1 MRGMDAN
8 DHEHA
13 NRRLKE
19 DLIIWLTTV
28 NAQGQPQTSPVWFWW
43 DGESVLIFSMPRSPK
58 VANIRANPRVSLNL
72 DGNGQGGDIVSIE
85 GSAGLFEDQPLTD
98 FHEYVERYR
107 AKLTAMGYEPEPFAH
122 AYSVGIRVTPTRFR
136 VYI

>member
-1 MRGMDAN
+1 MADDDRA
-8 DHEHA
+8 HA
-13 NRRLKE
+13 DRRLKG

-28 NAQGQPQTSPVWFWW
+28 DPQGQPQTSPVWFWW
-43 DGESVLIFSMPRSPK
+43 DGESVVLFSMPRSPK

-85 GSAGLFEDQPLTD
+85 GTAELFENKPLTE
-98 FHEYVERYR
+98 FPEYVQRYME
-107 AKLTAMGYEPEPFAH
+107 KLEAMGYEPGPFAH
-122 AYSVGIRVTPTRFR
+122 AYSIGIRVTPTRIR

>member
-1 MRGMDAN
+1 VNDS

-13 NRRLKE
+13 DRRLKE

-28 NAQGQPQTSPVWFWW
+28 NAAGQPQTSPVWFWW
-43 DGESVLIFSMPRSPK
+43 DGEHVVLFSIPRSPK
-58 VANIRANPRVSLNL
+58 VANIRDNPRVSLNL

-85 GSAGLFEDQPLTD
+85 GTAELFEDQPLTE
-98 FHEYVERYR
+98 FPEYVNRYTD
-107 AKLTAMGYEPEPFAH
+107 KLKAMGYEPGPFAH
-122 AYSVGIRVTPTRFR
+122 AYSVGIRVRPTRYR

>member
-1 MRGMDAN
+1 MEQDERD
-8 DHEHA
+8 HA
-13 NRRLKE
+13 NQRLKG

-28 NAQGQPQTSPVWFWW
+28 NSQGQPQTSPVWFWW
-43 DGESVLIFSMPRSPK
+43 DGETVVLFSMPRSPK

-85 GSAGLFEDQPLTD
+85 GTAELFDNPPLTE
-98 FHEYVERYR
+98 FSAYLERYQE
-107 AKLTAMGYEPEPFAH
+107 KLGAMGYEAEPFAH
-122 AYSVGIRVTPTRFR
+122 AFSVGIRVTPSRVR

>member
-1 MRGMDAN
+1 MN
-8 DHEHA
+8 DSDREHA
-13 NRRLKE
+13 NRRLRE

-28 NAQGQPQTSPVWFWW
+28 DAQGQPHTSPVWFWW
-43 DGESVLIFSMPRSPK
+43 DGQNVVLFSMPRSPK

-85 GSAGLFEDQPLTD
+85 GTAELFDDKPLTD
-98 FHEYVERYR
+98 FPEYVRRYTD
-107 AKLTAMGYEPEPFAH
+107 KLEAMGYEPDPFAH
-122 AYSVGIRVTPTRFR
+122 AYSTGIRVTPTRFR

>member
-1 MRGMDAN
+1 MNDS

-13 NRRLKE
+13 DRRLKE

-28 NAQGQPQTSPVWFWW
+28 NAAGQPQTSPVWFWW
-43 DGESVLIFSMPRSPK
+43 DGEHVVLFSIPRSPK
-58 VANIRANPRVSLNL
+58 VANIRDNPRVSLNL

-85 GSAGLFEDQPLTD
+85 GTAELFEDQPLTE
-98 FHEYVERYR
+98 FPEYVNRYTD
-107 AKLTAMGYEPEPFAH
+107 KLKAMGYEPGPFAH
-122 AYSVGIRVTPTRFR
+122 AYSVGIRVRPTRYR